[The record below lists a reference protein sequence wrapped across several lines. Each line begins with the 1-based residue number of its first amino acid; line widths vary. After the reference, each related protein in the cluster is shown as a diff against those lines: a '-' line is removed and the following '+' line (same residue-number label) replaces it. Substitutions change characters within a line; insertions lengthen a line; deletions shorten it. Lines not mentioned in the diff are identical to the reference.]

1 MVCQTNQ
8 TADSPYGVVIR
19 QKFTFDESPGFVGS
33 YIGSCFATLKF
44 LKNSLTI
51 IAINVVLKFCGHVFK
66 VPNLMLQETFEEF
79 VLKNI
84 IEDLF

>member
-1 MVCQTNQ
+1 MVLLLNK
-8 TADSPYGVVIR
+8 
-19 QKFTFDESPGFVGS
+19 KFTFYESPGFVGS

-51 IAINVVLKFCGHVFK
+51 IAINVALKFCGHVFK
-66 VPNLMLQETFEEF
+66 VPNLMLQETFQEV